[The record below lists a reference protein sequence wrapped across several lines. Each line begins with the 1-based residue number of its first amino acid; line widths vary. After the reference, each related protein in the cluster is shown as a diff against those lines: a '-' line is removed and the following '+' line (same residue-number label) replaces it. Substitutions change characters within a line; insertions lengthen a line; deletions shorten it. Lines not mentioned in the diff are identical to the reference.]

1 VAWPLGGEPR
11 LLTPDGVDTPP
22 LASRRRQ
29 LRLTVADAL
38 ERWVAGPP
46 QPSPGY
52 RCGDCPVAD
61 LCRAGAG
68 AR

>member
-1 VAWPLGGEPR
+1 
-11 LLTPDGVDTPP
+11 
-22 LASRRRQ
+22 LATRRRH
-29 LRLTVADAL
+29 LRRSIDEAR
-38 ERWVAGPP
+38 ERWTAGPP

-52 RCGDCPVAD
+52 RCGTCPVAD